1 MFKVGLTGGI
11 GCGKTTIANQFAA
24 RDVPVIDADA
34 IARRLVDAGQPAFHA
49 IVEHFGSPV
58 LTPDGQLDRG
68 GLRQRIFAQP
78 EERLWLERLL
88 HPLVY
93 AELQHAVD
101 EAQAAYCVL
110 VIPLLLETGQRNFV
124 DRVLVVDCLPA
135 VQKARVKGRDGLDD
149 AAVVRILAAQL
160 SRAERLAA
168 ADDVLENNADI
179 ANLLPQLERL
189 HQRYLGLAAHAA
201 QTRRP

>member
-1 MFKVGLTGGI
+1 VFKVGLTGGI

-58 LTPDGQLDRG
+58 LAPDGQLDRG

-135 VQKARVKGRDGLDD
+135 VQQARVKGRDGLDD
-149 AAVVRILAAQL
+149 AAVARILAAQL

-189 HQRYLGLAAHAA
+189 HQCYLGLAAHAA
-201 QTRRP
+201 QTRGP